1 MLISNFF
8 WFGQKTLNWPL
19 AVLTGYTTGYDLTPS
34 MYWDSVRLLSYSIT
48 LKIFNNFELFGLK
61 RQKVELSYGVTIGL
75 AVHRTGYLESI
86 HNNKL
91 VCDENPGYRFP
102 WSIFLAIIEKKAK
115 SCFKATFCE
124 SNLSVQNFTKLK
136 YAIFKILRFIY
147 NHRWLLTYIK
157 AHLVIIM
164 LFWLLR
170 GPKYPKIGQ

>member
-1 MLISNFF
+1 M
-8 WFGQKTLNWPL
+8 PL
-19 AVLTGYTTGYDLTPS
+19 AMMAPS

-102 WSIFLAIIEKKAK
+102 
-115 SCFKATFCE
+115 
-124 SNLSVQNFTKLK
+124 
-136 YAIFKILRFIY
+136 
-147 NHRWLLTYIK
+147 
-157 AHLVIIM
+157 
-164 LFWLLR
+164 
-170 GPKYPKIGQ
+170 